1 MSLIMERSGRLR
13 GFFATIMQR
22 ALSMPPAG
30 DIQIGRHCVGTPM
43 ILSWRRDEKL
53 VIGDFCMFAY
63 NTTVLLGGE
72 HDLDR
77 VTSFPLVTR
86 VLNVQSYIDTASKG
100 PVIIGNDVWV
110 CVGATILS
118 GVTIGDGAIVAAG
131 SVVTQDV
138 PPYAIVGGV
147 PARVLRF
154 RYSKEQIKKLLDIS
168 WWNWSKQ
175 EIADNIDFLYGDID
189 AFIEKFW
196 KKNNTPS

>member
-1 MSLIMERSGRLR
+1 
-13 GFFATIMQR
+13 MQR
-22 ALSMPPAG
+22 AVVMPPAG
-30 DIQIGRHCVGTPM
+30 AIQIGRHCIGTPM
-43 ILSWRRDEKL
+43 ILSWRDDEKL
-53 VIGDFCMFAY
+53 VIGNFCMFAY
-63 NTTVLLGGE
+63 NSTVLLGGE
-72 HDLDR
+72 HDLSR
-77 VTSFPLVTR
+77 ITCFPLVTR
-86 VLNVQSYIDTASKG
+86 VLNVKSDIDSVSKG

-168 WWNWSKQ
+168 WWKWSDQK
-175 EIADNIDFLYGDID
+175 IADNIDFLYGDINT
-189 AFIEKFW
+189 FIEKFW
-196 KKNNTPS
+196 GKDNASS